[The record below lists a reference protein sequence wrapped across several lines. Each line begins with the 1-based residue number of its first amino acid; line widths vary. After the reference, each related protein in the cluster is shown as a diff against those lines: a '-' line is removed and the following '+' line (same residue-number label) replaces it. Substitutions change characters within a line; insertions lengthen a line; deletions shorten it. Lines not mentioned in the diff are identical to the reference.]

1 MSRGLIKIEMTN
13 SAIICVDDESVVL
26 RSLRDQISKY
36 FGDQHTCEI
45 AESVEEAWEVID
57 ELKEDDVEILI
68 IISDWLM
75 PGTKGDEFL
84 IELNQKFPEIVTVLL
99 SGQADQSAV
108 DRIHQNMQLHA
119 YVSKP
124 WNEED
129 LMGVIQAGLSTFQE

>member
-1 MSRGLIKIEMTN
+1 MSRGLIKIEMAN

-108 DRIHQNMQLHA
+108 DRIHQNMKLHA

-129 LMGVIQAGLSTFQE
+129 LMDVIKTGLSAFQE

>member
-1 MSRGLIKIEMTN
+1 MAN

-108 DRIHQNMQLHA
+108 DRIHQNMKLHA

-129 LMGVIQAGLSTFQE
+129 LMDVIKTGLSAFQE

>member
-1 MSRGLIKIEMTN
+1 MAN
-13 SAIICVDDESVVL
+13 SAIICVDDEALVL

-36 FGDQHTCEI
+36 FGDQHMCEI

-57 ELKEDDVEILI
+57 ELKEDNVEILI

-84 IELNQKFPEIVTVLL
+84 IELNQKFPDIVTVLL
-99 SGQADQSAV
+99 SGQADQTAV
-108 DRIHQNMQLHA
+108 DRIHQNMHLHA

-129 LMGVIQAGLSTFQE
+129 LMGVIQAGLKTMQD